1 MAINNKYLHTVY
13 SHSIIRLL
21 HTVRFVVNLLNSG
34 SGASSALQ
42 TENSPSRL
50 MRSANYDQ
58 ISHNPCLPVIFD
70 NQKNGKMLSDSACH
84 GIPTNRNRQSRWTL

>member
-34 SGASSALQ
+34 FRGIICSSNREFPEQ
-42 TENSPSRL
+42 THL
-50 MRSANYDQ
+50 TIM
-58 ISHNPCLPVIFD
+58 CLHIPVFPQTGQVSLRFV
-70 NQKNGKMLSDSACH
+70 NV
-84 GIPTNRNRQSRWTL
+84 